1 MKDYI
6 AYQGER
12 FQIEWYYD
20 VKGNSQALKYATD
33 KLKKV
38 EKARLLLLF
47 ERMGDLGK
55 INDITKFRNEGDG
68 VYAFKPKPHR
78 FLCFF
83 FEGGRGKI
91 IITNAFEKRK
101 DKLPNREKTRALD
114 TREEYKERIK
124 KGTYYEED

>member
-6 AYQGER
+6 AYQGEK
-12 FQIEWYYD
+12 FQIEWYYNVEGD
-20 VKGNSQALKYATD
+20 SQALEYATD
-33 KLKKV
+33 RLTKV

-55 INDITKFRNEGDG
+55 VNDITKFRNEGDG

-83 FEGGRGKI
+83 FEGGKI
-91 IITNAFEKRK
+91 IVTNAFEKRQ
-101 DKLPNREKTRALD
+101 DKLPQREKVKALD
-114 TREEYKERIK
+114 ARKEYKERIK
-124 KGTYYEED
+124 KGTYYED